1 MRLGCQPKMPTDITN
16 INVSRFNPDH
26 YGLTSEGWVW
36 TAIEEPRSMDDFVTT
51 SRREIDMMPGET
63 KAISPGRWKI
73 IKAIHLIAP
82 SNEQVSFS
90 MCVAIQ

>member
-1 MRLGCQPKMPTDITN
+1 MPTDITN
-16 INVSRFNPDH
+16 INVSWFNPAH
-26 YGLTSEGWVW
+26 YGLTSKGRVW

-51 SRREIDMMPGET
+51 SRSEIDMMPGET
-63 KAISPGRWKI
+63 KAISPGCWKI
-73 IKAIHLIAP
+73 IKAINLIAP